1 MMSATTRSDMWE
13 QYRKTLLATQL
24 FILTVCAVLLYSH
37 IILRGVLSVFFVM
50 QGAALIGAVWA
61 ARLKRKV
68 LESQSK
74 DDLPLRPR

>member
-1 MMSATTRSDMWE
+1 MWE

-24 FILTVCAVLLYSH
+24 FILTLCAILLYKQVPFT
-37 IILRGVLSVFFVM
+37 GVLGFFVVM
-50 QGAALIGAVWA
+50 QAAALIGAKWA